1 MDHNAQYAI
10 AVALPDTTAEMI
22 GVVLVKELF
31 YRFGVPETLG
41 SDKASY
47 WITEMLKTAHE
58 RLQILKN
65 MSASYHP

>member
-31 YRFGVPETLG
+31 YRFGVPKTLG
-41 SDKASY
+41 SDQVSY

-65 MSASYHP
+65 MSASYRS